1 MKNNKIEPINRMYY
15 TRRAILLYERVFG
28 NTPKLTLEQMEELRN
43 IKTQERFEEVCY
55 MIQDELRAKV
65 ENATLSDEDKE
76 FLEELNYASFLE
88 LADNGDFEL
97 ITEKYHRRK
106 FFNEIAN
113 DSIIDAL
120 ITSFESLWSL
130 PVEGPYFVEVY
141 DLGDE
146 AIFFNSYKKMKE
158 FLAEYEVTP
167 YTAFEVKGNCAV
179 ELYSE

>member
-28 NTPKLTLEQMEELRN
+28 HTPTLTLDQLEELRN
-43 IKTQERFEEVCY
+43 INTQERFEEVCY
-55 MIQDELRAKV
+55 MIQDALRAKV
-65 ENATLSDEDKE
+65 ENATVSDEDKE
-76 FLEELNYASFLE
+76 FLEELNYDSFLE
-88 LADNGDFEL
+88 LADKGDFEL

-120 ITSFESLWSL
+120 ITSFESLWNL
-130 PVEGPYFVEVY
+130 PIEGPYFVEVY

-146 AIFFNSYKKMKE
+146 AIFFHSYKKMKE
-158 FLAEYEVTP
+158 FVDEYDVTP
-167 YTAFEVKGNCAV
+167 FTAFEVKDNCAI